1 MLSGEGMQRRK
12 TGEKQQ
18 QVLSKNTLHVQHTFF
33 VHFFAVAL
41 HDYNVKRPETS
52 QLHVLWR
59 KCCMC
64 SRSLF
69 FIAAHFHLAWW
80 PLAFL
85 ILSPPLHKIFM
96 LFFEQKNVSF
106 GFSSLALNPCRP
118 FSRENLSQF
127 NTLDNTD
134 TETIFAFRFRLY
146 QGHLYEEK

>member
-69 FIAAHFHLAWW
+69 FI
-80 PLAFL
+80 AFL